1 MHFRHVCIHSVLCTH
16 VNAAF
21 AVPETTPC
29 TAQEQLATGKDL
41 LRAAPL
47 RCLLWRGCTATT
59 RKTYAFRP
67 RVSSGEGAR
76 NGRSIASSPRLFCFS
91 LQTSP
96 RPAPV
101 GGTTRQAG
109 KAHGVRI
116 IRARV
121 PYGKDVVDLGVIII
135 LRRLVLDGKHVPGIL
150 DGLGAV
156 PFAVSLLA
164 GEEAS
169 SQLLHHPGGKWRK
182 RWMLFMATCIVFFR
196 NVLASGV
203 DWGLPILGGLI
214 DLVIAAGVGSG
225 RGALVAENP
234 KGCEASG
241 HF

>member
-1 MHFRHVCIHSVLCTH
+1 MAS
-16 VNAAF
+16 
-21 AVPETTPC
+21 
-29 TAQEQLATGKDL
+29 ATSSFYNDHKLDDDL
-41 LRAAPL
+41 V
-47 RCLLWRGCTATT
+47 
-59 RKTYAFRP
+59 K
-67 RVSSGEGAR
+67 VSGGL
-76 NGRSIASSPRLFCFS
+76 LFCFS

-121 PYGKDVVDLGVIII
+121 PYGKDVVDLGVIIILLVQCVAELGVIII